1 MEQQEKVNLLLVD
14 DRSENLLSLES
25 ILESPELNF
34 FKATS
39 GEEALKFLLQEDF
52 ALVILDVQ
60 MPGMVSRLPN

>member
-60 MPGMVSRLPN
+60 MVSRLPN